1 MLSNSLPTSLIS
13 PQPFHAYLLRPFHSN
28 VPQLE
33 EKHSRSGNHSRHH
46 SLALALATLA
56 LTICLPAHAHEVE
69 TGTILICDTQKQ
81 VERYAQ
87 LFQGNQ
93 QVAIRAVNSE
103 ENDPNAC
110 ALVDVSYVQGPD
122 VGMTRSSS
130 HAFRIVPIVVVGVN
144 TSREYGPVTPALFF
158 TPVKIDELA
167 V

>member
-1 MLSNSLPTSLIS
+1 
-13 PQPFHAYLLRPFHSN
+13 

-33 EKHSRSGNHSRHH
+33 EKHSRSGNRSRHH

-56 LTICLPAHAHEVE
+56 LTICLPAHAHEIE
-69 TGTILICDTQKQ
+69 TDTVLICDTQKQ

-87 LFQGNQ
+87 LFDGNE

-122 VGMTRSSS
+122 VGMARSSS

-144 TSREYGPVTPALFF
+144 TSRGYGPVTPAFSLRPSRS
-158 TPVKIDELA
+158 TSLRSNSRDSAMREEK
-167 V
+167 